1 MVPHEFMD
9 SDRRGS
15 YCVFP
20 VLREL
25 MMNNPVIE
33 VYVHNNNKPNRYSLG
48 FMFHIYFPLRMQDA
62 HSCEDSS
69 SLQSAHCACAGC
81 LQECSGGKCWSLL
94 SCSTV
99 CLQWNPSIVAT
110 LVLAIIQY
118 SMYTVEPLYSG
129 HVGPC
134 YHTVL
139 TVCIQWN
146 PSIVATLVLV
156 IVQYLQYVYNGTPL

>member
-1 MVPHEFMD
+1 MYTVEPLYSGHV
-9 SDRRGS
+9 GPC
-15 YCVFP
+15 YHT
-20 VLREL
+20 VL
-25 MMNNPVIE
+25 
-33 VYVHNNNKPNRYSLG
+33 
-48 FMFHIYFPLRMQDA
+48 
-62 HSCEDSS
+62 
-69 SLQSAHCACAGC
+69 
-81 LQECSGGKCWSLL
+81 
-94 SCSTV
+94 TV